1 MKCSRCFRSLE
12 DQDLCPAFDPFT
24 GRVVCDSCVRAQ
36 RHARQ
41 NPTFEEIRMAEMD
54 ISERGNLDA

>member
-12 DQDLCPAFDPFT
+12 DQVLSPSFNPWT
-24 GRVVCDSCVRAQ
+24 GAPVCDHCVRAQ

>member
-12 DQDLCPAFDPFT
+12 DQELSPAIDALT
-24 GRVVCDSCVRAQ
+24 GQLVCDHCTRAQ

-41 NPTFEEIRMAEMD
+41 NPTFEEIRMAEVPNQ
-54 ISERGNLDA
+54 ETWE